1 MNDYH
6 AKENKSS
13 FHSIKDI
20 RNGNVFTVFKLPIG
34 SHRHLFEPEL
44 FKHSQL
50 FFSVSTTHF
59 LMADVVSYYSLKS
72 N

>member
-6 AKENKSS
+6 AKENKGS

-34 SHRHLFEPEL
+34 SHRYLFEPEL
-44 FKHSQL
+44 FK
-50 FFSVSTTHF
+50 
-59 LMADVVSYYSLKS
+59 YS
-72 N
+72 

>member
-34 SHRHLFEPEL
+34 SHRHLFEPDL
-44 FKHSQL
+44 LNTLNFFFQFLQL
-50 FFSVSTTHF
+50 TS
-59 LMADVVSYYSLKS
+59 
-72 N
+72 

>member
-1 MNDYH
+1 MNDDYT
-6 AKENKSS
+6 KENKSS

-34 SHRHLFEPEL
+34 SHRHLFEPSFL
-44 FKHSQL
+44 NTL
-50 FFSVSTTHF
+50 NFFSVSTTHF
-59 LMADVVSYYSLKS
+59 LMAEVVSYHSVKS